1 LVTVRGGQTPDT
13 RATKTHKSSNE
24 SGTALVEF
32 AIIAPLL
39 FLLVFGII
47 EFGRA
52 YNAQNT
58 LTHAA
63 REGVRE
69 FAITQDAVAGENAA
83 KNAATSLDSSQITAT
98 LSSCVPG
105 DPASVTL
112 QYPFTLRIAFFPV
125 TSFTMQSEG
134 VMRCGG

>member
-1 LVTVRGGQTPDT
+1 MKRRNPHDRG
-13 RATKTHKSSNE
+13 A
-24 SGTALVEF
+24 ALVEF
-32 AIIAPLL
+32 AIITPLL
-39 FLLVFGII
+39 LLLVFGII

-63 REGVRE
+63 REGARKY
-69 FAITQDAVAGENAA
+69 AITQDTTEGETAA
-83 KNAATSLDSSQITAT
+83 KNAATSLDSSQITVT

-105 DPASVTL
+105 DPATVTL
-112 QYPFTLRIAFFPV
+112 EYPFELRIAFFPV
-125 TSFTMQSEG
+125 TNFTMQSEG

>member
-1 LVTVRGGQTPDT
+1 MFHRLT
-13 RATKTHKSSNE
+13 RD
-24 SGTALVEF
+24 SGAALVEF

-39 FLLVFGII
+39 FMLVFGII

-63 REGVRE
+63 REGARE
-69 FAITQDAVAGENAA
+69 FAITQDAAAGETAA
-83 KNAATSLDSSQITAT
+83 KSAATSLNSSNITAT
-98 LSSCVPG
+98 FSDCIPG
-105 DPASVTL
+105 DPATVTL
-112 QYPFTLRIAFFPV
+112 EYPFTLQFAFFPV